1 MVKFNFYDWYENH
14 LRFYY
19 KTYGFIFFL
28 FCFLTQF
35 INEKKDEEIYLLF
48 LKLDIFICIF
58 SGLYFGRV
66 LSYNF
71 LKNESVYEFRRIIFF
86 WFIIFFLISYFISLF
101 LLHYYFFKY
110 SLFFDIR

>member
-1 MVKFNFYDWYENH
+1 MKKFNLYDWYNNH

-19 KTYGFIFFL
+19 KTYGFVFFL

-35 INEKKDEEIYLLF
+35 INEKRYEEVYLLF

-71 LKNESVYEFRRIIFF
+71 LKNESVYFFSKNIFF
-86 WFIIFFLISYFISLF
+86 YFIFFFLISYFISLF
-101 LLHYYFFKY
+101 LLHYYFFRY